1 MSSEEIIKV
10 GKRLYE
16 QKLTYGTSGNI
27 SMLLENGQILITGTG
42 TRLGYLSKEDV
53 VLITKDGDDISGHA
67 SSERYLHC
75 AIYKKRPDVKAIIHV
90 HSVALTSF
98 ACARKPINH
107 IIHPENILVFD
118 DIPLAPYGMP
128 SSEELVENTVKF
140 FENRDVVLMA
150 NHGVVACGIDLEDAF
165 TKIEMAEA
173 NAQIILNSLL
183 LGGGVGLNNKEIE
196 DLVRLK
202 SQN

>member
-1 MSSEEIIKV
+1 MSSEQIIKV

-16 QKLTYGTSGNI
+16 QMLTYGTSGNI
-27 SMLLENGQILITGTG
+27 SIRQRNGQILITGTG
-42 TRLGYLSKEDV
+42 TRLGYLKKEDV
-53 VLITKDGDDISGHA
+53 VLITKDGEDISGRG
-67 SSERYLHC
+67 SSEKYLHSG
-75 AIYKKRPDVKAIIHV
+75 IYKMRPDVKAIIHV
-90 HSVALTSF
+90 HCVALTSF
-98 ACARKPINH
+98 ACARKAINQNV
-107 IIHPENILVFD
+107 HPENILVFD

>member
-1 MSSEEIIKV
+1 MSSEQIIKV

-16 QKLTYGTSGNI
+16 QRLTYGTSGNI
-27 SMLLENGQILITGTG
+27 SIRQRNGQILITGTG
-42 TRLGYLSKEDV
+42 TRLGYLKKEDV
-53 VLITKDGDDISGHA
+53 VLITKDGEDISGTA

-90 HSVALTSF
+90 HCVALTAF
-98 ACARKPINH
+98 ACARKAINQN
-107 IIHPENILVFD
+107 IHPENILVFD

-140 FENRDVVLMA
+140 FEDRDVVLMA
-150 NHGVVACGIDLEDAF
+150 NHGVVACGKDLEDAF

-173 NAQIILNSLL
+173 NAQIIINSSI
-183 LGGGVGLNNKEIE
+183 LGGGVSLSKKDVE
-196 DLVRLK
+196 DLKKLK
-202 SQN
+202 SGN